1 MDCGSSKSCCT
12 PCELKLEAQDFSVD
26 YNYNKLVVKRCVMC
40 LCARAL
46 QGARATVCVFVSEG
60 PIKTLLQK
68 VNLGSQFIFIN
79 DQHLLN
85 AYSDSDQ
92 HFLSVSK
99 RR

>member
-1 MDCGSSKSCCT
+1 
-12 PCELKLEAQDFSVD
+12 
-26 YNYNKLVVKRCVMC
+26 MC
-40 LCARAL
+40 DVFVCACAPGRT
-46 QGARATVCVFVSEG
+46 RNCVCVCFEG
-60 PIKTLLQK
+60 SIKTLLQK